1 MERLSIVLPAYNERG
16 NIAPLLEEIA
26 AIVAANLP
34 CPTEVIIVDD
44 GSVDGTFVEA
54 EQAATSFSPP
64 LDAIVLVRLNRKLR
78 ANCRHCC
85 GYLACDGRCH
95 RHHGR

>member
-1 MERLSIVLPAYNERG
+1 MERLSVILPAYNERG

-26 AIVAANLP
+26 ATASNLP

-64 LDAIVLVRLNRKLR
+64 LDAIVLVRLNRNYGDRKSVV
-78 ANCRHCC
+78 
-85 GYLACDGRCH
+85 
-95 RHHGR
+95 